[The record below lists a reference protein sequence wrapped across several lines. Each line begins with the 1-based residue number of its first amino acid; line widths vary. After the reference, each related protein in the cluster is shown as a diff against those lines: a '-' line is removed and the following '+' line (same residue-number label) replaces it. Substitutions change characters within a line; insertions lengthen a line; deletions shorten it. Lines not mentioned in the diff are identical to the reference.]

1 MFRLHIAVIASL
13 SLSGS
18 AYGQAVPECEAGPY
32 EAMDLRMLN
41 LNLEEIIRDKEKVC
55 IVHHIWGAKEK
66 HAAFGV
72 VGGGGGS
79 GTIDISVLP
88 KAQRRAIQ
96 ADCEGKTSLCNAAA
110 YGTVV
115 NSPLYRDMWLF
126 VPDKVVLE

>member
-1 MFRLHIAVIASL
+1 MFRVHIVVIGSIFLL
-13 SLSGS
+13 SP
-18 AYGQAVPECEAGPY
+18 AYAAPVCEQGQY

-55 IVHHIWGAKEK
+55 IAHNIWGAKDK

-96 ADCEGKTSLCNAAA
+96 ADCEGKTNQCKAAA
-110 YGTVV
+110 YGTVAK
-115 NSPLYRDMWLF
+115 SPVYLDMWLF
-126 VPDKVVLE
+126 VPDRVVME